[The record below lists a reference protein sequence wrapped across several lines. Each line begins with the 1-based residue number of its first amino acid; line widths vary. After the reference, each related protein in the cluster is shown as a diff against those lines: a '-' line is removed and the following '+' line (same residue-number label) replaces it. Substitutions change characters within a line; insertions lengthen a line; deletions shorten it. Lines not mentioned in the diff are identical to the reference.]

1 MTHSAYSL
9 IPGDE
14 IYLSQVEG
22 EIITHETPA
31 TITSTWQHGS
41 CITVLT
47 ERGYVELDEFDNVEV
62 AA

>member
-1 MTHSAYSL
+1 MTRSAYSL

-14 IYLSQVEG
+14 INLSQSEG
-22 EIITHETPA
+22 EIITHTTPA
-31 TITSTWQHGS
+31 TITHTWQHGP

-47 ERGYVELDEFDNVEV
+47 ERGYVELDEFDVVEV